1 MQNAASPLEN
11 LTYRI
16 YFLIN
21 DIKMYDI
28 KKFFI
33 KWYFLQLYMFFQ
45 GNRIVHTCGMCE
57 EICKIEN
64 LKSHS
69 WKITTILLMKIL
81 YIFIEY

>member
-33 KWYFLQLYMFFQ
+33 K
-45 GNRIVHTCGMCE
+45 
-57 EICKIEN
+57 
-64 LKSHS
+64 
-69 WKITTILLMKIL
+69 
-81 YIFIEY
+81 

>member
-1 MQNAASPLEN
+1 MILKCMILKSSL
-11 LTYRI
+11 L
-16 YFLIN
+16 N
-21 DIKMYDI
+21 DIFYNFI
-28 KKFFI
+28 CFF
-33 KWYFLQLYMFFQ
+33 KEY
-45 GNRIVHTCGMCE
+45 RIVHTCGMCE